1 MSEPPEELTNR
12 PFAVQLSNVYLSILA
27 LFCFKLFVKISLNLL
42 TYFYIVRGNR
52 KEAARISA
60 EFYDYGQQQRSW
72 ADRSPLHD
80 AAAQGRL
87 LALKTLIVQVKY
99 EQGHKQHFLGPRV
112 FGVHHSTIS
121 RLVERYQA
129 TGSSN
134 DRSRTGHPRVTMA
147 PHISV
152 TGFGPPPG
160 PQCKR
165 PDIDHVT
172 PLHEA
177 CLGDH
182 VACARALID
191 AGANVNASTIDGV
204 TPLFN
209 ALLSGQCDVC
219 RAALGE
225 GARPQTL
232 VFQLHRYNEATSK
245 GHYGCVEA
253 LVTWGADVDMDIP
266 HLGTALYTACVC
278 QELECARKLLRE
290 GANVQKGR
298 CLDSPLHAAAEK
310 DCTAVVKLLL
320 DFGADIN
327 ARNTEYQ
334 RPVDVAPP
342 SSLTEGFLLLYEAT
356 PRLLSQ
362 MCRQCIRGCVGRDRL
377 HLLAHLPLPSR
388 LQRYLQYQ

>member
-1 MSEPPEELTNR
+1 MSDPTAELTNK

-60 EFYDYGQQQRSW
+60 EFYDYGQQHRSW

-80 AAAQGRL
+80 AASQGRL
-87 LALKTLIVQVKY
+87 LALRTLIL
-99 EQGHKQHFLGPRV
+99 QGHNVNVL
-112 FGVHHSTIS
+112 T
-121 RLVERYQA
+121 
-129 TGSSN
+129 
-134 DRSRTGHPRVTMA
+134 
-147 PHISV
+147 
-152 TGFGPPPG
+152 
-160 PQCKR
+160 
-165 PDIDHVT
+165 IDHVT

-177 CLGDH
+177 CVGDH

-209 ALLSGQCDVC
+209 ACTVGSVACTEILL
-219 RAALGE
+219 E
-225 GARPQTL
+225 NGAKPQSL
-232 VFQLHRYNEATSK
+232 VYHPSPIHEATSK

-266 HLGTALYTACVC
+266 HLGTALYTACIC

-290 GANVQKGR
+290 GANVQKGKS
-298 CLDSPLHAAAEK
+298 LDSPLHAAAEK

-327 ARNTEYQ
+327 ARNTEFQ

-362 MCRQCIRGCVGRDRL
+362 LCRQCVRSCVGRDRL
-377 HLLAHLPLPSR
+377 HLISHLPLPNR
-388 LQRYLQYQ
+388 LKCYLQYQ

>member
-1 MSEPPEELTNR
+1 MPEEMSDPTAELTNK
-12 PFAVQLSNVYLSILA
+12 PFATQLSNVYLSILA

-60 EFYDYGQQQRSW
+60 EFYDYGQQHGSW

-80 AAAQGRL
+80 AASQGRL
-87 LALKTLIVQVKY
+87 LALRTLIL
-99 EQGHKQHFLGPRV
+99 QGHNVNVL
-112 FGVHHSTIS
+112 T
-121 RLVERYQA
+121 
-129 TGSSN
+129 
-134 DRSRTGHPRVTMA
+134 
-147 PHISV
+147 
-152 TGFGPPPG
+152 
-160 PQCKR
+160 
-165 PDIDHVT
+165 IDHVT

-191 AGANVNASTIDGV
+191 AGANVNGSTIDGV

-209 ALLSGQCDVC
+209 ACTVGSVACTEILL
-219 RAALGE
+219 E
-225 GARPQTL
+225 NGAKPQSL
-232 VFQLHRYNEATSK
+232 VYHPSPIHEATSK

-290 GANVQKGR
+290 GANVQKGKS
-298 CLDSPLHAAAEK
+298 LDSPLHAAAEK

-327 ARNTEYQ
+327 ARNTEFQ

-362 MCRQCIRGCVGRDRL
+362 LCRQCIRTCVGRDRL
-377 HLLAHLPLPSR
+377 HLLSHLPLPNR
-388 LQRYLQYQ
+388 LKCYLQYQ

>member
-1 MSEPPEELTNR
+1 MSYPAEELTNK
-12 PFAVQLSNVYLSILA
+12 PFAAQLSNVYLSILA
-27 LFCFKLFVKISLNLL
+27 LFCFKLFIKISLNLL

-60 EFYDYGQQQRSW
+60 EFYDYGSW

-80 AAAQGRL
+80 AAGQGRL
-87 LALKTLIVQVKY
+87 LALRNLIL
-99 EQGHKQHFLGPRV
+99 QGHNV
-112 FGVHHSTIS
+112 NVMT
-121 RLVERYQA
+121 
-129 TGSSN
+129 
-134 DRSRTGHPRVTMA
+134 
-147 PHISV
+147 
-152 TGFGPPPG
+152 
-160 PQCKR
+160 
-165 PDIDHVT
+165 IDHVT

-209 ALLSGQCDVC
+209 ACTVGSVPCTEVLL
-219 RAALGE
+219 E
-225 GARPQTL
+225 NGAKPQTPT
-232 VFQLHRYNEATSK
+232 FHPSPIHEATSK
-245 GHYGCVEA
+245 GHSGCVEA

-290 GANVQKGR
+290 GANVQKGKS
-298 CLDSPLHAAAEK
+298 LESPLHAAAEK

-327 ARNTEYQ
+327 ARNMEFQ
-334 RPVDVAPP
+334 RPVEVAPA
-342 SSLTEGFLLLYEAT
+342 SSITEGFLLCWGIMNQINSVAMLF
-356 PRLLSQ
+356 
-362 MCRQCIRGCVGRDRL
+362 CIFIVITIVIIFIINFRFFIFG
-377 HLLAHLPLPSR
+377 
-388 LQRYLQYQ
+388 